1 MTMTQKILAAHAG
14 LKSVEPGQLIL
25 ARVDMVLGNDITSP
39 VAINEFKKINAGRVF
54 DNKKISLVMDHF
66 VPNKD
71 IKAAEQTKKC
81 RDFAREHNIEHFYDC
96 GRMGVEHALLPENG
110 LVTAGDV
117 VIGADSHTCTYGA
130 LGAFSTGVGS
140 TDMAAGMVTGTATR
154 FAEAGSKSSPSRPR
168 LRCRDCRPRC
178 DLSATARTS
187 PAAGHR
193 PKHTKPPSPGR
204 PGCSPL
210 LKRSRTS
217 RECGCSPAKPS
228 FSTTNG
234 MPPGNGKRSRSPRT
248 PSGTSSSARCH
259 PARPLSG

>member
-1 MTMTQKILAAHAG
+1 MTETVGSSAWLRRVFEEEARDDLFTGHAPQEQPVLVLLGGQPAAGKTRAQHAILA
-14 LKSVEPGQLIL
+14 
-25 ARVDMVLGNDITSP
+25 
-39 VAINEFKKINAGRVF
+39 
-54 DNKKISLVMDHF
+54 
-66 VPNKD
+66 
-71 IKAAEQTKKC
+71 
-81 RDFAREHNIEHFYDC
+81 
-96 GRMGVEHALLPENG
+96 EHAADDLVEITGDDLREYHPEFRRLSLRAPFEMPAATAPVSGG
-110 LVTAGDV
+110 LVKLALDH
-117 VIGADSHTCTYGA
+117 ALSHRYSVLLEGTFRA
-130 LGAFSTGVGS
+130 PA
-140 TDMAAGMVTGTATR
+140 MVTGTATR